1 MLGIVGLPVPDET
14 VQTFVGY
21 LSAKGTLRL
30 DRYGLCRPRLRD
42 LPELCRGA
50 LSRDP
55 GPRRVCAPAAY
66 QPGPDRAHLAV
77 DEPLGKYTLLIAYF
91 IAGVRHVAAMVLG
104 ASLVPPGTFRRYAYT
119 GAVVWS
125 GTFIG
130 AGYAA
135 GEQWQQ
141 LTSNARKGGL
151 KSLSGGES
159 KRDPDQV

>member
-1 MLGIVGLPVPDET
+1 MGRFLGLPALGE
-14 VQTFVGY
+14 Y
-21 LSAKGTLRL
+21 A
-30 DRYGLCRPRLRD
+30 PRLHISQD
-42 LPELCRGA
+42 QIA
-50 LSRDP
+50 LTSR
-55 GPRRVCAPAAY
+55 
-66 QPGPDRAHLAV
+66 V

-135 GEQWQQ
+135 GKQWQQ
-141 LTSNARKGGL
+141 LTGIARKGGL

-159 KRDPDQV
+159 GVQTKSKQA